1 MFICLLLIRVAAFYC
16 FTFPSQNSFGR
27 FLRQLLKATAQTL
40 KARAAVALTRPL
52 RLPELRREARTTDA
66 ALRDV
71 APFR

>member
-1 MFICLLLIRVAAFYC
+1 M
-16 FTFPSQNSFGR
+16 
-27 FLRQLLKATAQTL
+27 LKATAQTL